1 MYSPF
6 RTAALCGA
14 LSGLLLALPALI
26 EAFTG
31 ETSATSV
38 LFALSPRSR
47 CPCSPRCTAGRARSP
62 AASGT
67 SPTP

>member
-1 MYSPF
+1 MSSPNTF

-47 CPCSPRCTAGRARSP
+47 CP
-62 AASGT
+62 
-67 SPTP
+67 